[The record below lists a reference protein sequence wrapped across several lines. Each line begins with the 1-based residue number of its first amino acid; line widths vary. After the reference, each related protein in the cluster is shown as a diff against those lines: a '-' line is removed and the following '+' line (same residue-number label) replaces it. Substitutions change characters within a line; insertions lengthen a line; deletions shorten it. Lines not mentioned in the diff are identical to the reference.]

1 MLVLEKNSDLPKGWA
16 LSYLG
21 LITKNHDGKRI
32 PVNASL
38 REKMNGKY
46 PYYGASGIIDHVNK
60 PIFKGDFLLIGED
73 GANLLARSTP
83 IAFIAKGEFWVN
95 NHAHVLT
102 TLEGIQLEFL
112 SHFIN
117 SINLSSWV
125 TGTAQPKL
133 NQANMNKIP
142 ILIPPLNEQKR
153 IVAKIEEIFSLLD
166 FTKHLIEKIDP
177 LLKQYKQSLLKSAFE
192 GKLTEKWRNTNPK
205 IKSIHVLLKEIVEN
219 RNKLYT
225 VQLENA
231 KSKGLRKNKSKFLLE
246 IPKIILKDNRLP
258 SSWTVVNV
266 NFLAFVTKLAGF
278 EYTKYIK
285 PQNDGDVPLIR
296 AQNVQMGKF
305 DNSNIKF
312 ISKDISDNL
321 ERSQINGTEI
331 LMVFVGAGTGN
342 VCMSPNGRRW
352 HLAPNVAKIDVNG
365 IPTEYLYYYLQSPI
379 GILDNLSRVKA
390 SAQQSLSMENIRKI
404 NVTLPP
410 LEEQQEIITM
420 IEEGISLI
428 QNIET
433 LTNSLSSQLITLRSV
448 ILKQAF
454 EGKLVP
460 QDPNDEPASELLKRI
475 KLQN

>member
-1 MLVLEKNSDLPKGWA
+1 MIGTTQKTISLKNIRELV
-16 LSYLG
+16 
-21 LITKNHDGKRI
+21 I
-32 PVNASL
+32 P
-38 REKMNGKY
+38 
-46 PYYGASGIIDHVNK
+46 
-60 PIFKGDFLLIGED
+60 
-73 GANLLARSTP
+73 
-83 IAFIAKGEFWVN
+83 
-95 NHAHVLT
+95 
-102 TLEGIQLEFL
+102 
-112 SHFIN
+112 
-117 SINLSSWV
+117 
-125 TGTAQPKL
+125 
-133 NQANMNKIP
+133 
-142 ILIPPLNEQKR
+142 IPPLNEQKR

-192 GKLTEKWRNTNPK
+192 GKLTEKWRNINPK

-246 IPKIILKDNRLP
+246 IPKIILKNNCLP

-390 SAQQSLSMENIRKI
+390 SAQQ
-404 NVTLPP
+404 
-410 LEEQQEIITM
+410 
-420 IEEGISLI
+420 
-428 QNIET
+428 
-433 LTNSLSSQLITLRSV
+433 
-448 ILKQAF
+448 
-454 EGKLVP
+454 KLV
-460 QDPNDEPASELLKRI
+460 DGKY
-475 KLQN
+475 